1 MKKTTL
7 ALVMAAALPAAAQA
21 QTSLQLTGSVDVAV
35 ESLNKDANGGTKGD
49 LHVTDGVWGGS
60 RVMIQGSEQ
69 INEGLHGIF
78 NLEMRVRADNGAQ
91 SDAENFY
98 SQAWVGVQGRLGTLR
113 LGRQDTALQLGM
125 DSLGDLTEGSWYYNG
140 DGLAGLIGTTNNT
153 IGYESPELGG
163 LVLRASY
170 AAGEAE
176 AVAGAPAGTDFNKL
190 NDLYSVSA
198 RGEFGIVG
206 VSLGY
211 QSSDGAEIDN
221 IKSVD
226 QFGGALA
233 LNFERFGVG
242 VGYVQSQQKR
252 QNGLANLKT
261 TGYSASTR
269 FMLSD
274 AGTVY
279 LSYRHEDPDGDD
291 NVESGLGLT
300 YAHGLS
306 KRTYVYGS
314 VGLGKV
320 EQGAGDDQKPR
331 RLALGVRHF
340 F

>member
-7 ALVMAAALPAAAQA
+7 ALVLAAALPAVAQA
-21 QTSLQLTGSVDVAV
+21 QTSLQLTGSVDVAI

-60 RVMIQGSEQ
+60 RVTIQGSEQ
-69 INEGLHGIF
+69 IREGLHGIF
-78 NLEMRVRADNGAQ
+78 NLEMRARADNGAQ
-91 SDAENFY
+91 SSADNFY
-98 SQAWVGVQGRLGTLR
+98 NQAWVGVQSGLGTVR

-125 DSLGDLTEGSWYYNG
+125 DSLGDMAEGSWYYNG
-140 DGLAGLIGTTNNT
+140 DGLAGLIGTANNS
-153 IGYESPELGG
+153 ISYESPELGG

-190 NDLYSVSA
+190 DDLYSVSA
-198 RGEFGIVG
+198 RGEFGMFG

-211 QSSDGAEIDN
+211 QSSDGAGINN

-233 LNFERFGVG
+233 LNFDRFGVG
-242 VGYVQSQQKR
+242 VGYVQSQQKH
-252 QNGLANLKT
+252 QNGQASLKT

-274 AGTVY
+274 AGTIY
-279 LSYRHEDPDGDD
+279 LSYRHEDPAGDN
-291 NVESGLGLT
+291 NVDSGVGLT

-306 KRTYVYGS
+306 KRTYLYGS
-314 VGLGKV
+314 LGMGKV
-320 EQGAGDDQKPR
+320 EQETGGNQKPR
-331 RLALGVRHF
+331 RLALGLRHF

>member
-7 ALVMAAALPAAAQA
+7 ALMLAAALPVAAQA
-21 QTSLQLTGSVDVAV
+21 QTSLQLTGSVDVAL

-49 LHVTDGVWGGS
+49 LHVTDGVWGGT
-60 RVMIQGSEQ
+60 RVVIQGSEQ
-69 INEGLHGIF
+69 ITEGLHGIF
-78 NLEMRVRADNGAQ
+78 SLDMRARADNGAQ
-91 SDAENFY
+91 SNAENFF
-98 SQAWVGVQGRLGTLR
+98 SQAWVGVRGGLGTLR

-125 DSLGDLTEGSWYYNG
+125 DSLGDMAEGSWYYNG

-153 IGYESPELGG
+153 IGYESPALGG
-163 LVLRASY
+163 IVLRASY

-176 AVAGAPAGTDFNKL
+176 AVVGGPNPDVNKL

-206 VSLGY
+206 ASLGY
-211 QSSDGAEIDN
+211 QSRDGAGIEN

-233 LNFERFGVG
+233 LNFDRFGVG
-242 VGYVQSQQKR
+242 VGYVQSQQKH
-252 QNGLANLKT
+252 QNGLAALKT
-261 TGYSASTR
+261 KGYSASTR

-274 AGTVY
+274 AGTIY
-279 LSYRHEDPDGDD
+279 LSYRHEDPAGDD
-291 NVESGLGLT
+291 NVESGVGLT

-314 VGLGKV
+314 LGMGKV
-320 EQGAGDDQKPR
+320 EQPAGDNQKPR